1 MDNVTVSN
9 ADGTV
14 VCERCS
20 IAQTPLTRTRGLLGR
35 DHLPPGEGILLRPA
49 GSIHTAFMRFPI
61 DAVFVDRE
69 LQVLRIARELPPWRV
84 AAARGARA
92 VLELPAGEADR
103 RGLAVGARLEL
114 ATAGQPAP
122 NGTQGGLS

>member
-1 MDNVTVSN
+1 VEHVTVSS

-20 IAQTPLTRTRGLLGR
+20 VAKTPLARTRGLLGR
-35 DHLPPGEGILLRPA
+35 DDLPPGEGILLRPA

-61 DAVFVDRE
+61 DAVFVDGE
-69 LQVLRIARELPPWRV
+69 LEVLHIARELPPWRV

-92 VLELPAGEADR
+92 VLELPAGEASR
-103 RGLAVGARLEL
+103 RGLEVGARLEL
-114 ATAGQPAP
+114 AAAGHPAP
-122 NGTQGGLS
+122 G